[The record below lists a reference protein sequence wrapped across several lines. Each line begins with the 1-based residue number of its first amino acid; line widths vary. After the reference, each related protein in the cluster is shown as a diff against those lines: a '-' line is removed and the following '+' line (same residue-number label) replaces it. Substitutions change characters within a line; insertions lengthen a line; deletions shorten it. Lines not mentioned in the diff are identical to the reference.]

1 MGFRLLIAAGAAAG
15 GAERIP
21 ESIRVLIESSDQ
33 VMVIAPE
40 LPTRTHWLVSDTD
53 QARMAADERLAIVLG
68 DLKELGQDARG
79 AVGADDPLLAFSDA
93 IEAFHPDHILVALRG
108 PQDKGWQE
116 HGLLED
122 VLKRFGLPITV
133 FAA

>member
-1 MGFRLLIAAGAAAG
+1 
-15 GAERIP
+15 
-21 ESIRVLIESSDQ
+21 
-33 VMVIAPE
+33 MVIAPE

-53 QARMAADERLAIVLG
+53 KARMAADDRLATVLG

-93 IEAFHPDHILVALRG
+93 IEDFRPDHILVALRG
-108 PQDKGWQE
+108 PRDEGWQE
-116 HGLLED
+116 RGLLED

-133 FAA
+133 FVA